1 MGAFVV
7 ETVER
12 QQVSRASAPTACL
25 FKNPLPL
32 DNPRPRRR
40 RRRLA
45 RKANDPIRPP
55 LQQTLLPSRLKDGAP
70 YPPLVRQ
77 HLLARQVQQG
87 GPSLASSPRGGKGRE
102 LAGLAAPSR
111 ARRPTWAV
119 PTDASFAS
127 PFQLKPTN
135 AGLLAGPSPLLSDHH
150 RTRAPSQDRPMLQPQ
165 HLPRVADQETET
177 DVLSFPTPHPALAV
191 WIGTCFIASNEEERK
206 MNLVRAKMDL
216 EPRPRPKSWITCPF
230 PSPPCSFSHGG
241 SVRVSLCNAAR
252 SFDQAQQVHRVAGV
266 GRTPVELSRR
276 ELGVLQL
283 VC

>member
-1 MGAFVV
+1 
-7 ETVER
+7 
-12 QQVSRASAPTACL
+12 
-25 FKNPLPL
+25 
-32 DNPRPRRR
+32 
-40 RRRLA
+40 
-45 RKANDPIRPP
+45 
-55 LQQTLLPSRLKDGAP
+55 
-70 YPPLVRQ
+70 
-77 HLLARQVQQG
+77 
-87 GPSLASSPRGGKGRE
+87 
-102 LAGLAAPSR
+102 
-111 ARRPTWAV
+111 
-119 PTDASFAS
+119 
-127 PFQLKPTN
+127 
-135 AGLLAGPSPLLSDHH
+135 
-150 RTRAPSQDRPMLQPQ
+150 MLQPQ